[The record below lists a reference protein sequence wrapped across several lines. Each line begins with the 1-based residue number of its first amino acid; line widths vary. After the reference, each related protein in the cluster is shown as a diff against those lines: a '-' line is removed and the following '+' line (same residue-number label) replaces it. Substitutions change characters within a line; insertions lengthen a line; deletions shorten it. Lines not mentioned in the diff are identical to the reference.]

1 MATLIDDFPHHG
13 AHYDND
19 ERQAQ
24 LTETLLATFAVLATL
39 IILAFLLG

>member
-13 AHYDND
+13 AHYEND
-19 ERQAQ
+19 DRQAQ
-24 LTETLLATFAVLATL
+24 LTETLLAMFAIVATL